1 MKNEFIGKIIRG
13 FAGLKSK
20 MYSLVTVDNEENKK
34 AKRVNKNIV
43 KNIRER
49 LYYVLFNKK

>member
-1 MKNEFIGKIIRG
+1 MNSKENG

-20 MYSLVTVDNEENKK
+20 MYSLVTADNEENKK
-34 AKRVNKNIV
+34 AKRVNKNVV
-43 KNIRER
+43 KNIRKR